1 MKVEVFALFKF
12 RLPFLHPL
20 SLPYS
25 RSPSVAV
32 LWFISFTLLPSQ
44 DPKEFGGRMHVKKLV
59 FFKEIDLTLVGQLL
73 AQMMETTGQM
83 DRMSHR
89 KWKETKQQRI

>member
-25 RSPSVAV
+25 PSRALSVAV
-32 LWFISFTLLPSQ
+32 LWFISFTLFPSQ
-44 DPKEFGGRMHVKKLV
+44 DPKEFGGRMHL
-59 FFKEIDLTLVGQLL
+59 FFKEIHPTVGQLL
-73 AQMMETTGQM
+73 AHFL
-83 DRMSHR
+83 SS
-89 KWKETKQQRI
+89 KETILIILKCNL

>member
-59 FFKEIDLTLVGQLL
+59 FFKEIDLTLGQLL
-73 AQMMETTGQM
+73 AHFV
-83 DRMSHR
+83 SS
-89 KWKETKQQRI
+89 KETILIILKCNL

>member
-25 RSPSVAV
+25 RSSSVAV
-32 LWFISFTLLPSQ
+32 LWFISFTLFPSQ
-44 DPKEFGGRMHVKKLV
+44 DPKEFGGRMHL
-59 FFKEIDLTLVGQLL
+59 FFKEIHLTVGQLL
-73 AQMMETTGQM
+73 AHFV
-83 DRMSHR
+83 SS
-89 KWKETKQQRI
+89 KETILITGLCEKVR